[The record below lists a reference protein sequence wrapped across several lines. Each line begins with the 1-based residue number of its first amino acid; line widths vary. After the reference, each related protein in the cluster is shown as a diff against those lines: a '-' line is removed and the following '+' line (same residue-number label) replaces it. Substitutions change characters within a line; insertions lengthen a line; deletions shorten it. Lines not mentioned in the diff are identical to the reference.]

1 VPFKKQSELVGDNRH
16 VSSLFNPVPFPFFL
30 VILAILDVGVGLWHR
45 QHINRLWERLRETSY
60 PPFEAYETLPI
71 DMEAVFVRLPVVC
84 LWLLLQ
90 PSSLIVYCFFF
101 RRAGLYPG
109 LAFLALWLLSLLG
122 MLELTF
128 SVLSS

>member
-1 VPFKKQSELVGDNRH
+1 
-16 VSSLFNPVPFPFFL
+16 FL

-45 QHINRLWERLRETSY
+45 EHMNRLWERLEKISY

-84 LWLLLQ
+84 FWLLLQ
-90 PSSLIVYCFFF
+90 TCSLIASCFFF
-101 RRAGLYPG
+101 RRAGLNPS

-128 SVLSS
+128 STFSR